1 MTSYVPPRITDEGL
15 VHYKFAILAATGL
28 GPNVERSIGR
38 PLIVRS
44 KKADALARALPEPER
59 AAVEEAFARY
69 RNIPIS

>member
-1 MTSYVPPRITDEGL
+1 MTAARL

-28 GPNVERSIGR
+28 GPNVERSVGR

-59 AAVEEAFARY
+59 AAVAEVFARY
-69 RNIPIS
+69 DNTQGTEQ